1 MEIGIICLAERE
13 RRNILRKFIDTET
26 GKSITES
33 ELLAEFTALKSENPE
48 EYPYNFNQYLRNCTD
63 KNGFLREV

>member
-1 MEIGIICLAERE
+1 MK
-13 RRNILRKFIDTET
+13 NFIDTET
-26 GKSITES
+26 GKPVTES

-63 KNGFLREV
+63 KNGFLRDV

>member
-1 MEIGIICLAERE
+1 M
-13 RRNILRKFIDTET
+13 RKFIDTET
-26 GKSITES
+26 GKSVTES
-33 ELLAEFTALKSENPE
+33 ELLAEFTTLKTENPE

>member
-1 MEIGIICLAERE
+1 M
-13 RRNILRKFIDTET
+13 RKFIDTET
-26 GKSITES
+26 GKSVTEP

-63 KNGFLREV
+63 KNGFFKGSLMLKSPPEDLVET

>member
-1 MEIGIICLAERE
+1 M
-13 RRNILRKFIDTET
+13 RKFIDTET
-26 GKSITES
+26 GKSVTES
-33 ELLAEFTALKSENPE
+33 ELLTEFTALKSENPA